1 MWWWES
7 RSVVWKEDSG
17 TVAIEEGEGDR
28 DLPREIAG
36 AESTSTTDALSEED
50 CEFVDQELLHLH
62 FAMSLHIL
70 NKLTPGNFDLLKGQ
84 LLDVGIT
91 RADILKGVISLIF
104 DKAALEPTFCP
115 MYAQLCSYLNEKLP
129 PFPSTDEPGGEE
141 ITFEHV
147 LLNTCDEAYE
157 VLEKLKE
164 EFMQMTAP
172 EQESERKDKKKLIL
186 SRALGNKMLM
196 EEFIVQDLF

>member
-1 MWWWES
+1 MSEFLNLFVNQEAFIPTLIKPKRQRAR
-7 RSVVWKEDSG
+7 RSGKNHVLKTAKG
-17 TVAIEEGEGDR
+17 
-28 DLPREIAG
+28 
-36 AESTSTTDALSEED
+36 
-50 CEFVDQELLHLH
+50 
-62 FAMSLHIL
+62 IL
-70 NKLTPGNFDLLKGQ
+70 NKLTPENFDLLKGQ

-91 RADILKGVISLIF
+91 RADILKGVICLIF
-104 DKAALEPTFCP
+104 EKAALEPTFCP

-157 VLEKLKE
+157 VLEKLRE

-186 SRALGNKMLM
+186 SSALGNKMLM
-196 EEFIVQDLF
+196 EEFIVQDPGKGSTTRVYRMQPYVAFLPEAVSKN